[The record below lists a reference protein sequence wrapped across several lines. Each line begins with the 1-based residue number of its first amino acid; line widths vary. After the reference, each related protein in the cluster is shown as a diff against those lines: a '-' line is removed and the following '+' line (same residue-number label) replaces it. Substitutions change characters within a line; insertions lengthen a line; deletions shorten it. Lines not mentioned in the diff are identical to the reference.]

1 MDSSDESSALNHL
14 GLSSNAL
21 IDALMGS
28 GIPLPRR
35 QHPEAEVEALLESI
49 DSCTDVE
56 TLVAGIKTDLKSVL
70 EDADLTKH
78 NSDQKEGEDGP
89 TKHQQTS
96 PPIATISARLTRI
109 KSLLYKERTMN
120 SNAFAFFKNSQF
132 KTFASALLHSILLN
146 DEREALIPQLL
157 ENLEI
162 LPFESRKDVASIF
175 NYLLV
180 CGCAVNGVVGT
191 EQNDSAIESY
201 TKTMLGFV
209 FYVNAHFSLILNP
222 IVKGHFVSSLE
233 NSHKDPKEKSDT
245 DITESVRNVQ
255 MFKPMDVALH
265 CGSMF
270 RSILRHPL
278 LYNQLVSEDNIF
290 PFVYPFLDVFANQ
303 ANFEVSS
310 DALET
315 LRLIMHPGSSNI
327 AIPTVSLESKHDT
340 IVSIP
345 KIESA
350 MEAIEANFLDRDFDN
365 IFTRFNNNLLTEK
378 HANYVTRRISLQLLS
393 SILLSR
399 SNYKVMI
406 KYISV
411 RSNLRT
417 IMILLSD
424 PSAHIQMEAFNVFKI
439 FVANPTKPNDI
450 IKILVD
456 NKIKLIKYL
465 TSLHQEKEAT
475 DSQFREE
482 KVLVIS
488 TLENLEMTTE

>member
-1 MDSSDESSALNHL
+1 MESSDESSALNHL

-35 QHPEAEVEALLESI
+35 QHPEAEVEALLETI

-56 TLVAGIKTDLKSVL
+56 KLIAGIQKDLESVL
-70 EDADLTKH
+70 EDADPKL
-78 NSDQKEGEDGP
+78 NSDQKEEGEDSP
-89 TKHQQTS
+89 MKHQQIS
-96 PPIATISARLTRI
+96 PPLATISARLARI

-120 SNAFAFFKNSQF
+120 SNAFAFFKHSQF

-146 DEREALIPQLL
+146 DERKALIPKLL
-157 ENLEI
+157 ENLEA
-162 LPFESRKDVASIF
+162 LPFEARKDVASIF
-175 NYLLV
+175 SYLLV
-180 CGCAVNGVVGT
+180 CGCAVNGVVGS

-209 FYVNAHFSLILNP
+209 FYVNTHFSSIMNP
-222 IVKGHFVSSLE
+222 IVKGHFISVVESGD
-233 NSHKDPKEKSDT
+233 NDPEEKT
-245 DITESVRNVQ
+245 DIDKNAQV
-255 MFKPMDVALH
+255 FKPTDIALH

-278 LYNQLVSEDNIF
+278 LYNQLVNEDNVSQ
-290 PFVYPFLDVFANQ
+290 FVYPFLDVFANQ

-310 DALET
+310 DSLET

-327 AIPTVSLESKHDT
+327 AIPTVSLEATDDT
-340 IVSIP
+340 IVSLP
-345 KIESA
+345 KIENA
-350 MEAIEANFLDRDFDN
+350 MESIEANFLDRDFEN

-399 SNYKVMI
+399 SNYNVMI

-417 IMILLSD
+417 IMMLLSD

-439 FVANPTKPNDI
+439 FVANPTKPSDI
-450 IKILVD
+450 VKILVD
-456 NKIKLIKYL
+456 NKVKLIKYL

-482 KVLVIS
+482 KALVIS
-488 TLENLEMTTE
+488 TLEKLEMAME